1 MKEFSLPVV
10 GAHPSAIALNAA
22 QRDYELKNLHYNILP
37 SYYGKP
43 NEDALQFM
51 KEYYNAI
58 TTIPLGRLT
67 EDLLRMRCFS
77 YCLKDNAKKWLMAL
91 PAGTLTTSAE
101 VEQKFFS
108 KFFLSW
114 KTKEIKGR
122 IANFQEEEGEA
133 FHESWERFKLL
144 LAQCP
149 HHDFT
154 LQSQV
159 QSFYDGLTGLT
170 QAIVD
175 NACGG
180 AMRECT
186 ADYVFN
192 KYEMLGQ
199 NS

>member
-1 MKEFSLPVV
+1 
-10 GAHPSAIALNAA
+10 
-22 QRDYELKNLHYNILP
+22 
-37 SYYGKP
+37 
-43 NEDALQFM
+43 
-51 KEYYNAI
+51 
-58 TTIPLGRLT
+58 
-67 EDLLRMRCFS
+67 
-77 YCLKDNAKKWLMAL
+77 MAL
-91 PAGTLTTSAE
+91 PAGTLTTWAE

-108 KFFLSW
+108 KFFPSW
-114 KTKEIKGR
+114 KTKEINGR

-154 LQSQV
+154 LQSHV

-186 ADYVFN
+186 ADFMFN
-192 KYEMLGQ
+192 KYEMLG
-199 NS
+199 